1 LSIDTARKGGNC
13 RRQETN
19 LIRLPALDPLQ
30 VLFIRLELQ
39 PGLKMSMP
47 DLKRTCLSPAGCR
60 PPAAETAHRLEP
72 SAWPERGLTVAWLG
86 HSSVLLRLDGFWLLL
101 DPALRDRIGIRV
113 GPLTVGPRRLRR
125 PAIETRDLPR
135 LDAILISHAHMDHLD
150 LGTLRR
156 LPRETAIVAAQG
168 TRDLLRRF
176 PSVSELAWGE
186 AATIGPLRIEAIP
199 ARHWGARTI
208 TDRHRGYGG
217 FLIEGSRRVV
227 YTGDTAFHTG
237 YDFLRERGPVDLAIL
252 PIGAYDPWIDN
263 HANPEESWAMGRQMD
278 ATHILP
284 VHHQT
289 FRLSREP
296 EHEPLERLVR
306 VAGEERWRIA
316 ATALGETWHAPA

>member
-1 LSIDTARKGGNC
+1 MSM
-13 RRQETN
+13 
-19 LIRLPALDPLQ
+19 
-30 VLFIRLELQ
+30 
-39 PGLKMSMP
+39 PGLKRTFLSRSKCQRPGPELNTRLALSEWP
-47 DLKRTCLSPAGCR
+47 DT
-60 PPAAETAHRLEP
+60 
-72 SAWPERGLTVAWLG
+72 GLTVAWLG
-86 HSSVLLRLDGFWLLL
+86 HSSVLLRLDGCWLLL

-125 PAIETRDLPR
+125 PALEARDLPP
-135 LDAILISHAHMDHLD
+135 LDAVLISHAHMDHLD

-156 LPRETAIVAAQG
+156 LPKTTRVITASG
-168 TRDLLRRF
+168 TADLLRRF
-176 PSVSELAWGE
+176 KDITELAWGE
-186 AATIGPLRIEAIP
+186 TTKVGDVTIEAIP

-217 FLIEGSRRVV
+217 YLLEGARHRVV

-237 YDFLRERGPVDLAIL
+237 YDFLRERGTIDLAIL

-263 HANPEESWAMGRQMD
+263 HANPEESWAMGRQMN

-296 EHEPLERLVR
+296 DGEPLERLFR
-306 VAGEERWRIA
+306 VAGDERWRIA
-316 ATALGETWHAPA
+316 ATGLGETWRAPA

>member
-1 LSIDTARKGGNC
+1 
-13 RRQETN
+13 
-19 LIRLPALDPLQ
+19 
-30 VLFIRLELQ
+30 
-39 PGLKMSMP
+39 MSMP
-47 DLKRTCLSPAGCR
+47 ALKRTFLSRRNCR
-60 PPAAETAHRLEP
+60 QPHPELPNRLDPTE
-72 SAWPERGLTVAWLG
+72 WPEQGLTVAWLG
-86 HSSVLLRLDGFWLLL
+86 HSTVLLRLDGCWLLT

-125 PAIETRDLPR
+125 PALEPRDLPS

-156 LPRETAIVAAQG
+156 LPRSTRIITMRGVA
-168 TRDLLRRF
+168 DLLRRF
-176 PSVSELAWGE
+176 DDVTELGWG
-186 AATIGPLRIEAIP
+186 ANTTIGGVGIEAIP

-217 FLIEGSRRVV
+217 FLIEGTRHRVV
-227 YTGDTAFHTG
+227 YTGDTAFFDG
-237 YDFLRERGPVDLAIL
+237 YTFLRQRGPVDLAIL

-263 HANPEESWAMGRQMD
+263 HANPEESWAMGRQMN
-278 ATHILP
+278 ATHVLP

-296 EHEPLERLVR
+296 DGEPLERFFR

-316 ATALGETWHAPA
+316 ATGLGETWRAPA